1 MKTAKSNTKDYLKKI
16 VTSATKKVGYKAGK
30 GKHFLGSLP
39 VGSVFETNSCT
50 GTLLNNETNAQV
62 QIFNTRDGMD
72 TDYAKTLIG
81 KSVWAWATEV
91 KIIKLGKI
99 PEGEENGMDSNIH

>member
-1 MKTAKSNTKDYLKKI
+1 MKTVKLNTKDYLKKI

-30 GKHFLGSLP
+30 GKYFLGSLP
-39 VGSVFETNSCT
+39 VGTVFETNSCT
-50 GTLLNNETNAQV
+50 GILLNNETNAQV

-72 TDYAKTLIG
+72 IEYAKMLIG

-91 KIIKLGKI
+91 KIIKLGKL
-99 PEGEENGMDSNIH
+99 PEGEDNGMDSDVH